1 MFQVAKFNKPL
12 ASVGK
17 LLDTG
22 HRVVLD
28 EDGSYVTNK
37 RTRQVMRIR
46 RERGVFVLDVWLAQD
61 NDGDVMMGSNDDEAK
76 LSRPGFSS
84 HA

>member
-1 MFQVAKFNKPL
+1 MAKVNKPL

-28 EDGSYVTNK
+28 EDGSYVLNT
-37 RTRQVMRIR
+37 RTRDIMRIR

-61 NDGDVMMGSNDDEAK
+61 SDGDVTMGGTDDSLKNTQA
-76 LSRPGFSS
+76 GFIGQ
-84 HA
+84 A